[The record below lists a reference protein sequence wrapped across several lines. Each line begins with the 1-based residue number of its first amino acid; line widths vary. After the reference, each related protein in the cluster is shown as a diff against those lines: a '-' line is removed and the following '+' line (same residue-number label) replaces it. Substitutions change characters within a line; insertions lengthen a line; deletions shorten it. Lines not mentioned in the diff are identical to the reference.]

1 MCPLDSFSASHTP
14 YFVSIWS
21 IGSNHDTFVPAIMKP
36 ETKSKEAISAEVHDW
51 AVKNRQLR
59 KELLSREKRVEE
71 LEAMV
76 SSLNKQLSEKIDQI
90 NEMVQ
95 KLMAF
100 MTGDG
105 GVNISESLRHSIAA
119 EVSTEFEAREQKL
132 KVAYAHESEKLV
144 SDFKARLAATQNE
157 LNQLKGI
164 NAEDDLKSITENKT
178 K

>member
-1 MCPLDSFSASHTP
+1 MRTGKQNLQ
-14 YFVSIWS
+14 
-21 IGSNHDTFVPAIMKP
+21 
-36 ETKSKEAISAEVHDW
+36 AISAQVHDW
-51 AVKNRQLR
+51 AAENRLLR
-59 KELLSREKRVEE
+59 KELRAREKRVEE

-90 NEMVQ
+90 NDMMQ

-119 EVSTEFEAREQKL
+119 EVSAEFKAREQKL
-132 KVAYAHESEKLV
+132 KVAYAHEREKLD
-144 SDFKARLAATQNE
+144 SDFKARLAAMQNE

-164 NAEDDLKSITENKT
+164 NAENESAIISENKT

>member
-1 MCPLDSFSASHTP
+1 MQ
-14 YFVSIWS
+14 
-21 IGSNHDTFVPAIMKP
+21 
-36 ETKSKEAISAEVHDW
+36 AISAQVHDW
-51 AVKNRQLR
+51 AAENRLLR

-90 NEMVQ
+90 NDMMQ

-105 GVNISESLRHSIAA
+105 GVNFSESLRHSIAA
-119 EVSTEFEAREQKL
+119 EVSAEFEAREQKL
-132 KVAYAHESEKLV
+132 KVAYAHEREKLD
-144 SDFKARLAATQNE
+144 SDFKARLAATQSE

-164 NAEDDLKSITENKT
+164 KAENDTATISENKT

>member
-1 MCPLDSFSASHTP
+1 
-14 YFVSIWS
+14 
-21 IGSNHDTFVPAIMKP
+21 MKS
-36 ETKSKEAISAEVHDW
+36 ETKSTQANCAEAHDW
-51 AVKNRQLR
+51 AAENRQLR
-59 KELLSREKRVEE
+59 KELCVREKRVAE
-71 LEAMV
+71 LEALA

-90 NEMVQ
+90 NDMMQ

-119 EVSTEFEAREQKL
+119 EVSAEFKAREQKL
-132 KVAYAHESEKLV
+132 MVAYAHEREKLD

-157 LNQLKGI
+157 LNQLKEI
-164 NAEDDLKSITENKT
+164 NAEDDLKIISENKA

>member
-1 MCPLDSFSASHTP
+1 MKLKNKSTQAFSAQ
-14 YFVSIWS
+14 
-21 IGSNHDTFVPAIMKP
+21 
-36 ETKSKEAISAEVHDW
+36 VHDW
-51 AVKNRQLR
+51 AAENRQLR
-59 KELLSREKRVEE
+59 KELLSREKRIEE
-71 LEAMV
+71 LEAMA

-90 NEMVQ
+90 NDMVQ

-119 EVSTEFEAREQKL
+119 EVSAEFKAREQKL
-132 KVAYAHESEKLV
+132 KVAYAHEREKLD
-144 SDFKARLAATQNE
+144 SDFKARLAAMQNE

-164 NAEDDLKSITENKT
+164 NAEDDLKSISENKT